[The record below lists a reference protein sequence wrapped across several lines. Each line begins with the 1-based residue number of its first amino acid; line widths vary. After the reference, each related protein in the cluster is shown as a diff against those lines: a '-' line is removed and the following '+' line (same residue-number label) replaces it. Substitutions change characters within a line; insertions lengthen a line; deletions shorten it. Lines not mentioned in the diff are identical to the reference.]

1 MVKLS
6 GNEQVRQETTKF
18 KAGTLPMNMYA
29 TSAQPTEKITIEHVG
44 AAGNSEEEHH
54 EE

>member
-1 MVKLS
+1 
-6 GNEQVRQETTKF
+6 
-18 KAGTLPMNMYA
+18 MNMYA

-54 EE
+54 EEWEQGEEQESEYDTESESE